1 MNQMNTPS
9 SHGNNPLA
17 LAITGASGAPDAL
30 RLRDVL
36 LSQGERVDLMISAPG
51 QIVIGMET
59 ELKLP
64 GQTAGIQ
71 RMLSEQFGADTG
83 QLRVFGREEWT
94 APVASGSSAPRA
106 MVVCPC
112 TTGTLAGIAAGSSN
126 NLIERAAD
134 VAIKEG
140 RKLVLVPREAPFSAI
155 HLENML
161 KLARLGVVILPPSPG
176 FYQKPESIADL
187 VDFVVARILDQLGI
201 ENTLSPRWGE
211 ENSIT
216 GDQ

>member
-1 MNQMNTPS
+1 MNIPVPLN
-9 SHGNNPLA
+9 NNPFA
-17 LAITGASGAPDAL
+17 LAITGASGAPYAL
-30 RLRDVL
+30 RLLEVL

-51 QIVIGMET
+51 QIVISMET

-64 GQTAGIQ
+64 GQAAGIQ
-71 RMLSEQFGADTG
+71 RVLTELFSTDTD

-112 TTGTLAGIAAGSSN
+112 TTGTLAAIAAGTSN

-134 VAIKEG
+134 VTIKEA

-161 KLARLGVVILPPSPG
+161 KLARLGVIILPPSPG
-176 FYQKPESIADL
+176 FYQKPASIADL

-201 ENTLSPRWGE
+201 ENTLSPRWGI
-211 ENSIT
+211 N
-216 GDQ
+216 

>member
-1 MNQMNTPS
+1 MTFRDT
-9 SHGNNPLA
+9 PLA
-17 LAITGASGAPDAL
+17 LAITGASGAAYAL
-30 RLRDVL
+30 RLLQVL
-36 LSQGERVDLMISAPG
+36 LQQGERVDLMVSVPG
-51 QIVIGMET
+51 QIVIDMET
-59 ELKLP
+59 GLKLP
-64 GQTAGIQ
+64 GQAAGIQ
-71 RMLSEQFGADTG
+71 RLLAERYSAADG

-112 TTGTLAGIAAGSSN
+112 TTGTLAGIAAGTSQ

-140 RKLVLVPREAPFSAI
+140 RKLVLVPRETPFSAL

-161 KLARLGVVILPPSPG
+161 KLARLGVVILPPNPG
-176 FYQKPESIADL
+176 FYQQPDSIDDL

-201 ENTLSPRWGE
+201 DNELSPRWGAR
-211 ENSIT
+211 
-216 GDQ
+216 

>member
-1 MNQMNTPS
+1 MNQMNAPIPHNS
-9 SHGNNPLA
+9 NPIA
-17 LAITGASGAPDAL
+17 LAITGASGAPYAL
-30 RLRDVL
+30 RLLEVL

-51 QIVIGMET
+51 QIVISMET

-64 GQTAGIQ
+64 GQATGIQ
-71 RMLSEQFGADTG
+71 RVLAELFGADTG

-112 TTGTLAGIAAGSSN
+112 TTGTLAAIAAGTSN

-176 FYQKPESIADL
+176 FYQKPQSIADL
-187 VDFVVARILDQLGI
+187 VDFVVARILDQLDI
-201 ENTLSPRWGE
+201 ENTLSPRWG
-211 ENSIT
+211 IK
-216 GDQ
+216 QP